1 MIVDRPTEKGLSMR
15 GTLSGRL
22 RIATAV
28 CVSAVVWAAAWGQS
42 QTTAPPTAPQTKT
55 DPTINEPFKKADV
68 KAYIKKFESDDRE
81 LYKKRNEIVA
91 ALDLRPG
98 MAVADIGAGT
108 GLFTRLFAD
117 RVGPQGK
124 VYAVDISP
132 HLLAHIASE
141 AKKRRHDQVV
151 TIQGTQDSTN
161 LPPDAVELVFVC
173 DVYHHLE
180 KPEKMLASIRQA
192 LKPGGRL
199 VVIDFNR
206 VEGKSTAFVL
216 KHVRAGQEVFRKE
229 ILSAG
234 FASIQ
239 PATMPVLKESF
250 YLAFQKTADPL
261 TNRQ

>member
-1 MIVDRPTEKGLSMR
+1 MR

-22 RIATAV
+22 GVATAV
-28 CVSAVVWAAAWGQS
+28 CASAIILAATWGHS
-42 QTTAPPTAPQTKT
+42 QTTAPQSAPQSKT
-55 DPTINEPFKKADV
+55 DPKINEPFKKADV
-68 KAYIKKFESDDRE
+68 KGYIKKFESDDRE
-81 LYKKRNEIVA
+81 VYKRRDEIVD

-132 HLLAHIASE
+132 DFLAHIASE
-141 AKKRRHDQVV
+141 AKKRRHTQVV
-151 TIQGTQDSTN
+151 TIQGKHDSTN
-161 LPPDAVELVFVC
+161 LPRDAVDLVFAC

-180 KPEKMLASIRQA
+180 KPDKMLASIRQA

-199 VVIDFNR
+199 VVIDFDR
-206 VEGKSTAFVL
+206 VEGKSAAFVL
-216 KHVRAGQEVFRKE
+216 KHVRAGKEVFQKE

-234 FASIQ
+234 FTLIQ
-239 PATMPVLKESF
+239 PATTPVLEESF
-250 YLAFQKTADPL
+250 YLPFQKTANPV
-261 TNRQ
+261 TKQE